1 MNRKFRLHP
10 VPGPRGVQ
18 GPAGIVAPGG
28 VTHQVLTKVTDADGD
43 AAWAFVDFANVAGV
57 LDPSQIPMDDLVIDW
72 SQLTNIPATFPPS
85 AHTHPANEVTPGTFG
100 VGGAF
105 TFPEDLVVDGAFT
118 QNNAAADFAVT
129 ADEVDFNLNGGFF
142 VSATAQ
148 VDIEA
153 DGAVTLQSN
162 VLDLT
167 LGGRGMFVST
177 FGAGVQGNFT
187 LTGNNVV
194 ELDAANALLLS
205 GFGGASTVTLGNG
218 TITLLGTLVGVAATF
233 SGTLTANGNI
243 VLGDTSGDH
252 ITGSALLDRD
262 WLPVDASWHLGDLT
276 HRWSQIHAS
285 SSIALWRA
293 SSSVGFDVGFALRSS
308 AGNTQ
313 MWNFLPVNTEVGDAG
328 FDLAITRTDSGGT
341 FAWLTVIRDTGAWTV
356 TGDFT
361 LTGMLVGSSTIQGTR
376 FISTVAIG
384 TAPLTV
390 TSTTLVANL
399 HADNSDKLGG
409 TVAASYALL
418 ASPTFTGVP
427 AAATAA
433 PGTNTTQLATTAFV
447 AAATGALVTGVSSVF
462 GRTGAVVAVAG
473 DYGPTLGGTGQTSW
487 TLGDLL
493 YGSGVNTLAKLAGQT
508 TTTKKYL
515 SQTGAAGVSAAP
527 VWAQVD
533 YADLSGTPTLAP
545 TNAQYVTLAVDA
557 TLTQERVLTPES
569 TVLTLTDAGAG
580 STVTFGV
587 AANGITDAKLR
598 QSAGLSLIGRSTN
611 STGNVADITAASDG
625 HVLRR
630 SGTAIGFGLVDLSL
644 GVTGALAV
652 GTVPLSQVTA
662 GTSPAGTFTFPSLVA
677 TDLTVNGTSTA
688 RMYFGV
694 TGETVNLVVRRVVS
708 AVAGANFIGEKA
720 RGTFGSET
728 YANGSDPIA
737 RFAGRGWDGTAYTK
751 SSAEWVVE
759 AVENQ
764 NVAALGGRMRLQIIP
779 AGSVTETDQLNF
791 IDRKVTPAVAGVF
804 ALGDTTLPFGPL
816 HVGETFI
823 TSVAGP
829 SIHLQFAK
837 NTLAA
842 PALPANDDVLS
853 ALLFEGWNGSSA
865 YTEQAAVQAQASQ
878 AWSAVGPAYG
888 TRLAF
893 KVTPNSSGASEITPF
908 VIDHDGTLTPLAAS
922 TNTYD
927 LGRSTAT
934 VRSGYFGTSVTSPAY
949 DTAATDN
956 ILKRVGT
963 TMLTLGA
970 ATATFAK
977 GDLTLTP
984 VSAIAGIHTD
994 TVDGTDTAVLK
1005 VGPGSTFSNTRGAL
1019 VQLHGNEH
1027 ANTGQLHLT
1036 SGNVT
1041 GASVLIQ
1048 NKGTTVVSVT
1058 DLLMAVTGVASAS
1071 TRMTA
1076 PLFGTTTATDVVI
1089 DRNSVA
1095 QLTLGSLTATFAG
1108 NVATQATGFTIVA
1121 GLATGAAETGIA
1133 IRAAA
1138 GQNRFLYFSS
1148 GSTQRWQVGATS
1160 AAESGANAG
1169 SPFVIRAIDD
1179 AGSVIDTPVTI
1190 TRASGGTFALSR
1202 PLVIGTDPTGSQSLR
1217 VGGLTHFLSTTANQ
1231 FRLAYSTSQY
1241 WDWNVT
1247 SVGGLELLPTG
1258 TTFNLAFFGAGS
1270 YGGGKGVVFHANAAT
1285 DPTTNPT
1292 GGGIMYASAGAGKW
1306 RGSSGTVTT
1315 FGPAEPHCPVCHSD
1329 FGVEYESPR
1338 YGYLALC
1345 LHCLGQELGQR
1356 PWIRHQRAA

>member
-1 MNRKFRLHP
+1 ML
-10 VPGPRGVQ
+10 
-18 GPAGIVAPGG
+18 AGG
-28 VTHQVLTKVTDADGD
+28 TTSQVLTKTTDADGD
-43 AAWAFVDFANVAGV
+43 VAWAFVDFANVAGV

-153 DGAVTLQSN
+153 DGAVILQSN

-356 TGDFT
+356 AGDFT
-361 LTGMLVGSSTIQGTR
+361 LTGTLVGSSTIQGTR

-779 AGSVTETDQLNF
+779 AGSTTETDQLNF
-791 IDRKVTPAVAGVF
+791 INNKVTPATAGTYAF
-804 ALGDTTLPFGPL
+804 GDLTLPFGTL
-816 HVGETFI
+816 HVGESFFT
-823 TSVAGP
+823 TVGGASLHV
-829 SIHLQFAK
+829 QYAK

-842 PALPANDDVLS
+842 PALPANNDVLGG
-853 ALLFEGWNGSSA
+853 LLFEGWNGTSA
-865 YTEQAAVQAQASQ
+865 YTEQAAVNAQASQ
-878 AWSAVGPAYG
+878 AWSTVGPAYG
-888 TRLAF
+888 TRLLF

-908 VIDHDGTLTPLAAS
+908 VLDHDGTFTPTAAN

-927 LGRSTAT
+927 IGRTAST
-934 VRSGYFGTSVTSPAY
+934 VRSGYFGTSVVSPLLAGTTRVTSP
-949 DTAATDN
+949 
-956 ILKRVGT
+956 LLGT
-963 TMLTLGA
+963 TTAVDTVFDRNSVVVLTLGA

-984 VSAIAGIHTD
+984 VSNIAGVHTD
-994 TVDGTDTAVLK
+994 TVDASDTAVLK
-1005 VGPGSTFSNTRGAL
+1005 LGAGSTFSITRGAL

-1027 ANTGQLHLT
+1027 ANTGQVIIT

-1041 GASVLIQ
+1041 GASVLLQ

-1058 DLLMAVTGVASAS
+1058 DTLMAVTGAITGS
-1071 TRMTA
+1071 
-1076 PLFGTTTATDVVI
+1076 TTA
-1089 DRNSVA
+1089 
-1095 QLTLGSLTATFAG
+1095 
-1108 NVATQATGFTIVA
+1108 
-1121 GLATGAAETGIA
+1121 
-1133 IRAAA
+1133 
-1138 GQNRFLYFSS
+1138 
-1148 GSTQRWQVGATS
+1148 
-1160 AAESGANAG
+1160 
-1169 SPFVIRAIDD
+1169 
-1179 AGSVIDTPVTI
+1179 
-1190 TRASGGTFALSR
+1190 
-1202 PLVIGTDPTGSQSLR
+1202 VIGTDPTGTQTLR

-1231 FRLAYSTSQY
+1231 LRLAYSTSQY
-1241 WDWNVT
+1241 WDFNIT